1 MRKVLFP
8 LSLEETVLEGAL
20 LQEEP
25 TSGPIHEIGTGNSA
39 VCHVTDAVESM
50 IKQLAE
56 GR

>member
-1 MRKVLFP
+1 MRIVLLP

-25 TSGPIHEIGTGNSA
+25 TGGPIHEIGTGNSA

-50 IKQLAE
+50 IEQLAE